1 MRQPDLASPRFKA
14 NPYPFYAH
22 LRDEAPVYR
31 ATLPGKKPAW
41 LITRYDD
48 VLAVLKDDR
57 FAKDPLHA
65 QTAEQRRKAPWVP
78 GVLKPLARN
87 MLDLDDPDHARLRA
101 LVHKAFT
108 PRRVEQLRERIQTL
122 CDELLQAAAAKGQSD
137 LVADFALPVPL
148 TVISE
153 LLGIPLQDR
162 QRFHRWTKRVVAV
175 SSWRDLL
182 LALPGLWRFT
192 RYVRVLIAQRRDAPQ
207 DDVITALVQAE
218 AEGDRLSEDELL
230 AMVTILII
238 AGHETTVNLIGNG
251 TLALLQHPEQLG
263 LLRENPA
270 LIKPAVEELL
280 RFASPVQMATE
291 RYAREDVTIG
301 GTMISRGELVL
312 AALGAANRDERQ
324 FPTPDVL
331 DITREPNRHLAFG
344 QGAHFCVGAPLA
356 RLEGAIAFETLLRRS
371 PGLRLAEPLAALRW
385 RRGVFLLGLERL
397 PVTL

>member
-1 MRQPDLASPRFKA
+1 MVGA
-14 NPYPFYAH
+14 YA
-22 LRDEAPVYR
+22 
-31 ATLPGKKPAW
+31 K
-41 LITRYDD
+41 
-48 VLAVLKDDR
+48 
-57 FAKDPLHA
+57 
-65 QTAEQRRKAPWVP
+65 
-78 GVLKPLARN
+78 
-87 MLDLDDPDHARLRA
+87 
-101 LVHKAFT
+101 
-108 PRRVEQLRERIQTL
+108 
-122 CDELLQAAAAKGQSD
+122 
-137 LVADFALPVPL
+137 
-148 TVISE
+148 
-153 LLGIPLQDR
+153 IPL
-162 QRFHRWTKRVVAV
+162 
-175 SSWRDLL
+175 
-182 LALPGLWRFT
+182 
-192 RYVRVLIAQRRDAPQ
+192 
-207 DDVITALVQAE
+207 ITALVQAE

-270 LIKPAVEELL
+270 LIKSAVEELL

-301 GTMISRGELVL
+301 GTMIPRGELVL